1 MTGIPQRLFERL
13 FGDGGEHPGRPVDP
27 RLAAGLAEAMDVD
40 GDAPEMS
47 VADLAAHLDGGL
59 EGEAKER
66 TEAALAG
73 SGQAFRDLASAAGF
87 LEDVSERRI
96 PAPADLVQAAAS
108 SVRKGSA
115 RPERRWRGPKLAW
128 GFAAAVAIGLA
139 ALLVVSRMSGPAD
152 PKAPLTATPAP
163 DPSAKPAMVPAGNM
177 DTVRSPGGKPG
188 MAPEGMEA
196 VPGGGGRR

>member
-13 FGDGGEHPGRPVDP
+13 FGGDEEDSVDP
-27 RLAAGLAEAMDVD
+27 RLAAGLAKAMDVD

-47 VADLAAHLDGGL
+47 VSDLAAHLDGAL

-73 SGQAFRDLASAAGF
+73 SGQAFQDLASAAGF
-87 LEDVSERRI
+87 LDEVSERRH

-108 SVRKGSA
+108 SVWKGSA
-115 RPERRWRGPKLAW
+115 RPERRWCRPKLAW

-152 PKAPLTATPAP
+152 SKAPLMATPAP
-163 DPSAKPAMVPAGNM
+163 ERSAKPVMIPAGNM
-177 DTVRSPGGKPG
+177 ETVPLPDGTKPG

-196 VPGGGGRR
+196 APERGGRR